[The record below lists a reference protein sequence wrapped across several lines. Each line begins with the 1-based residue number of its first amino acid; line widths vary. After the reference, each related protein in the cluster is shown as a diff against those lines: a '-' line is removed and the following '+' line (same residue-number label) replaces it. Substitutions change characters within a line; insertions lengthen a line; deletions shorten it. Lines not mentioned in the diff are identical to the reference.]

1 MLKKQGVRTMPSRKK
16 RVDITSADKQQLGFE
31 FQYLYFMLRLLT
43 MEPGEEVGYEAL
55 DDVHTVSSN
64 GITTFIQVKHTLDS
78 TANGDLTPLPKLSI
92 DLWKSL
98 SNWAKLIEDPK
109 ENRLSKT
116 SQQTFINESEFML
129 IVNRQ
134 IQKNPVLL
142 IIKDACN
149 KKLNGTQIKK
159 ALKEI
164 SASTNDKTI
173 KDYITDVDR
182 LSAGILL
189 KFFQKIRMESVN
201 SLEDDIRLQIK
212 AKMIPDSYVDDV
224 FNSLYSQLKRDFF
237 VNVKN
242 RKHQVLSFEDWTKK
256 YSAVFQEYRTTL
268 LPLRKFEPTLPEHL
282 EDQFFVK
289 ELIEIGAID
298 LKEDG
303 LAEIAQFTHFY
314 LSVQLQLDSWY
325 EAGSITLD
333 RRDQFHKDAWLIWK
347 RIHQQS
353 HIQTRRDISL
363 DEDNAIACFYTV
375 MREKLRILS
384 TELGPDLS
392 NGEFIKLANEK
403 KIGWKYSW
411 GKG

>member
-1 MLKKQGVRTMPSRKK
+1 MPGSKK
-16 RVDITSADKQQLGFE
+16 RVDVTSADKQQLGFE
-31 FQYLYFMLRLLT
+31 FQYLFFMLRLLK
-43 MEPGEEVGYEAL
+43 MEPGEEVGYEAF

-64 GITTFIQVKHTLDS
+64 GITTYIQVKHTLDS
-78 TANGDLTPLPKLSI
+78 TIDGGLASLTKLSI

-109 ENRLSKT
+109 EKRNSK
-116 SQQTFINESEFML
+116 SNQHSFVDESEFML
-129 IVNRQ
+129 IVNRK

-142 IIKDACN
+142 IIKDTYN
-149 KKLNGTQIKK
+149 RKLNGTQIKK
-159 ALKEI
+159 DLKEI
-164 SASTNDKTI
+164 AASTNDKTI
-173 KDYITDVDR
+173 KDYINDVCH
-182 LSAGILL
+182 LSADILL
-189 KFFQKIRMESVN
+189 KFFQKIHMESVN

-212 AKMIPDSYVDDV
+212 AKMIPDAYIDDV
-224 FNSLYSQLKRDFF
+224 FNSLYSQLKSDFF
-237 VNVKN
+237 KDVRN

-256 YSAVFQEYRTTL
+256 YSSVFQEYRTTL

-298 LKEDG
+298 LKENG
-303 LAEIAQFTHFY
+303 LVEIVEFTRYY

-325 EAGSITLD
+325 EDGAITLD
-333 RRDQFHKDAWLIWK
+333 RKKQFHKDAWLIWK

-353 HIQTRRDISL
+353 HILTRGDTSL
-363 DEDNAIACFYTV
+363 DTGNAIACFYTV
-375 MREKLRILS
+375 MREKLQILS
-384 TELGPDLS
+384 TELGPELS